1 MVESGN
7 NISILIVRKNG
18 SVNEFHGVT
27 DISFQM
33 RGVEFPVIQGLEKPK
48 LLHTGTC
55 SVNQHAACDFNIS

>member
-33 RGVEFPVIQGLEKPK
+33 RGGRVSRHSRSGKAEIVTYRNLQRQP
-48 LLHTGTC
+48 TR
-55 SVNQHAACDFNIS
+55 SV